1 MKKIID
7 LIFNFNDFS
16 YEADESSDEELVY
29 EYTHV
34 TMQLLDLM
42 HVLFTRA
49 MGVQTAWER
58 EPAELWDMAWCP
70 VLQVTIITS
79 PL

>member
-1 MKKIID
+1 MAR
-7 LIFNFNDFS
+7 
-16 YEADESSDEELVY
+16 YEADESSDEELVH

-42 HVLFTRA
+42 HVLFSRA

-58 EPAELWDMAWCP
+58 ETSELWDLAWCP
-70 VLQVTIITS
+70 VLQVS
-79 PL
+79 QL